1 MNIIVCIKQVPASQ
15 KVDIDPI
22 NGTLKRAGT
31 ETKLNPYDLFAI
43 ETAVK
48 LKEEYGGMLTAVTM
62 GPPQAETALL
72 EACYL
77 GCDRG
82 VIITDR
88 AFGGADVLATSYTL
102 AEAIRTIG
110 IPDIIITGKQTTD
123 GDTAQVGAEMS
134 EWLSFP
140 YFGNVRKITRI
151 DNGKITASCS
161 VDSLIY
167 EYEATLPVLISI
179 DAETCTPRLP
189 SFSRKK
195 NQSFEIKKLTLEDLK
210 DHDKNHYGL
219 EGSPTQVQ
227 RIFPP
232 SSDKE
237 RKIIEG
243 SSRECSDALYSVL
256 LSGKFIQEQ

>member
-48 LKEEYGGMLTAVTM
+48 LKEEYGGTLTAITM
-62 GPPQAETALL
+62 GPPQAENALL

-82 VIITDR
+82 FLITDR

-102 AEAIRTIG
+102 AEAIRAIG

-123 GDTAQVGAEMS
+123 GDTAQVGAEIS
-134 EWLSFP
+134 EWLTLP
-140 YFGNVRKITRI
+140 YFGNVRKIITI
-151 DNGKITASCS
+151 AKGKITASCS
-161 VDSLIY
+161 IDNLIY
-167 EYEATLPVLISI
+167 EYEASLPVLMAI
-179 DAETCTPRLP
+179 DAEACTPRLP

-195 NQSFEIKKLTLEDLK
+195 NLSFKIEKLTLCCLEDQNK
-210 DHDKNHYGL
+210 SHYGL
-219 EGSPTQVQ
+219 DGSPTQVR

-232 SSDKE
+232 SSDKN
-237 RKIIEG
+237 RRIIEG
-243 SSRECSDALYSVL
+243 SSQECTDAFYSVL
-256 LSGKFIQEQ
+256 HSGKFI